1 MATRPTRRGRAGLI
15 TIPWDPDALIGSTRV
30 AWHSLFAFVALVI
43 GSSLSIRLARR
54 LVRDDGRVY
63 AFALAVVIGGLVSAR
78 IFHVADNWSAYQ
90 GDWARIASFAGGGI
104 ATMGA
109 PIGSTIAG
117 YVAARRLRLPLGFM
131 FDITVVGIAL
141 GEAIGRI
148 GDIVNGE
155 HHGTACSQPLGVCAG
170 YTSPTTLGQPGPV
183 HFIGLYDCLLM
194 LAIVAVLWVYWHRVR
209 GHPPEGRVWAL
220 YLVLLGSGRFLESF
234 LRQDP
239 VVAVGLQEAH
249 FLGLLYVAVG
259 TGYLI
264 WARRKAYSRLNSP

>member
-1 MATRPTRRGRAGLI
+1 MAARPTRRGRTGLI
-15 TIPWDPDALIGSTRV
+15 TIPWDPDVVIGSTRV
-30 AWHSLFAFVALVI
+30 AWHSLFALVALVI

-54 LVRDDGRVY
+54 LVRDERVY
-63 AFALAVVIGGLVSAR
+63 AFALAVVIGGLISAR
-78 IFHVADNWSAYQ
+78 LFHVADNWSVYQ

-117 YVAARRLRLPLGFM
+117 FFAARRLRLPLGFM

-141 GEAIGRI
+141 GESIGRL

-155 HHGTACSQPLGVCAG
+155 HHGTACTPPFGACVG
-170 YTSPTTLGQPGPV
+170 YTSPRTLGQPGPV

-194 LAIVAVLWVYWHRVR
+194 VAIFAVLWVYWHRVR

-220 YLVLLGSGRFLESF
+220 YLVLLGSGRFFESF

-239 VVAVGLQEAH
+239 VVALGLQEAH
-249 FLGLLYVAVG
+249 FLGILYAAVG
-259 TGYLI
+259 AGYLI
-264 WARRKAYSRLNSP
+264 WARPRAHSAANTA